1 MKHTLSVQNID
12 VERYSDA
19 YCWAA
24 KATKLDGVNTTQG
37 DWRWKSHSSFSSCTT
52 CSDNNLGAHALH
64 CELEATFS
72 ACRT

>member
-24 KATKLDGVNTTQG
+24 KAAKLDGVNTTQRG
-37 DWRWKSHSSFSSCTT
+37 
-52 CSDNNLGAHALH
+52 
-64 CELEATFS
+64 LEVEESQQFQQMYHMQ
-72 ACRT
+72 